1 MDASKLD
8 ALQDL
13 IHEVDGEGPPTAEQQ
28 QAASAETDLEQA
40 AREWGSI
47 VFMVGH
53 AAAMI
58 APELRQVYT
67 EDACINWGRAMVP
80 VAKKYGW
87 DGPSEVPELG
97 LLIASAGLVVP
108 SVFAIRAR
116 LHALRDTE
124 KPAGWLGGL
133 RDWWQQRRAG
143 KAAAAAA
150 AAPDT
155 AAAAA

>member
-28 QAASAETDLEQA
+28 QAASAETDLDQA

-87 DGPSEVPELG
+87 DGPSNVPELG

-150 AAPDT
+150 PDT